1 MENISFDLNSFINTH
16 PIMFTFII
24 IIATSLVILTLLGI
38 FFLVK
43 ILIKR
48 GIKSKYFEVPAE
60 EIKKEII
67 QENQQI
73 ISKKETQFIECLGI
87 VIDAAV
93 QSGFDRSV
101 KRQEL
106 FNKQM
111 SAADSLF
118 EGIISSI
125 SNDY

>member
-67 QENQQI
+67 QENKQI

-87 VIDAAV
+87 
-93 QSGFDRSV
+93 
-101 KRQEL
+101 L
-106 FNKQM
+106 
-111 SAADSLF
+111 
-118 EGIISSI
+118 
-125 SNDY
+125 